1 MELKMK
7 NNRRSKEDGQMAQLI
22 RRKMIQQSVPSK
34 KAYNRKK
41 SLNKSCLFE
50 KDFVY

>member
-1 MELKMK
+1 
-7 NNRRSKEDGQMAQLI
+7 MAQLI

-41 SLNKSCLFE
+41 SSNKSCLFG

>member
-1 MELKMK
+1 MELKMR
-7 NNRRSKEDGQMAQLI
+7 NNRRSKEDGHMAQLI

-41 SLNKSCLFE
+41 SSNKACVIQ

>member
-1 MELKMK
+1 MELTLK
-7 NNRRSKEDGQMAQLI
+7 NNRRSTEEGHMAALI

-41 SLNKSCLFE
+41 SSNNIWNSE